1 MCIELR
7 QQMHWCFSKHLVELI
22 ELCYQGHQNLELY
35 TFQGAK
41 MPLDAYVVH
50 VYTTESNKCTGA
62 LEST

>member
-22 ELCYQGHQNLELY
+22 ELY
-35 TFQGAK
+35 TFQGAE

-62 LEST
+62 LESI